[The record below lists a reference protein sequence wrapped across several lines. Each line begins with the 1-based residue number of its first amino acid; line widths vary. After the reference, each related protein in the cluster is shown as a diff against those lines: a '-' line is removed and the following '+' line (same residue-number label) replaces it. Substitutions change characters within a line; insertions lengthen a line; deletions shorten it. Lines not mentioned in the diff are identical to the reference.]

1 MEIFNLVMVA
11 ILIALTGFF
20 VASEFAIVKV
30 RSTRID
36 QLVLEGNKHAIAA
49 RKVLSNLDEY
59 LSACQLGI
67 TITALGLGWLGEST
81 VKGLLQPLFDYFR
94 LSESASGILSFV
106 LAFSIVTFL
115 HVVVG
120 ELAPKTFAIQKAESL
135 TLQFANPLIFFYRIM
150 YPFIKVLNGSA
161 RFITSLFGVKRVSEH
176 ENAHSEEELRLI
188 LNESFQHGQI
198 NQTEYKYVN
207 NIFEFDNRTAREIM
221 IPRTEIIAFD
231 KNQTIQEFIDA
242 ATNEV
247 YTRYPVID
255 GDKDNIIG
263 MINIKDVLLHF
274 AKGNDLENT
283 IEKYTR
289 PIIQVFESI
298 AIHDLLIRM
307 QKERVHM
314 AILMDEYGGTEGLV
328 TIEDIL
334 EEIVGDI
341 RDEFDEDEI
350 PEINCIDENRTM
362 LDGKVLIEEVNHL
375 FGLQINNND
384 VDTLGGWVLNE
395 LQEVKEGDELT
406 VGHYKFKVME
416 VENFHI
422 KSIEATRSSTVN
434 DKLLS

>member
-1 MEIFNLVMVA
+1 MEIVNLVMVA

-94 LSESASGILSFV
+94 LSESVSSLLSFV

-135 TLQFANPLIFFYRIM
+135 TLLFANPLIFFYRIM

-161 RFITSLFGVKRVSEH
+161 RFITSLFGMKRVSEH

-198 NQTEYKYVN
+198 NQTEFKYVN

-221 IPRTEIIAFD
+221 IPRTEIVAFD
-231 KNQTIQEFIDA
+231 KNQTVQEFIDA

-263 MINIKDVLLHF
+263 MVNIKDVLLHF

-350 PEINCIDENRTM
+350 PEIHRIDENRTV

-406 VGHYKFKVME
+406 VGQYKFKVLE

-422 KSIEATRSSTVN
+422 KSIEATKSSTVN